1 MHFSKSNNMHHYDNP
16 VFLTNLNVNSAN
28 PKFSLKNNNYFIE
41 GFSWQSKCIFENYFE
56 KDQNY
61 KTLFLDIKLQ
71 KEIVRRIN
79 FIKNL
84 SNFNF
89 KNFNNAWGRSALH
102 PLVRNNRYSH
112 AARNL

>member
-1 MHFSKSNNMHHYDNP
+1 MHHYDNP
-16 VFLTNLNVNSAN
+16 VYLTNLNVNSTKAE
-28 PKFSLKNNNYFIE
+28 FSLKNNNYFIE

-56 KDQNY
+56 KDRNY
-61 KTLFLDIKLQ
+61 KTLFLDKKLQ
-71 KEIVRRIN
+71 KEIARRIN

-89 KNFNNAWGRSALH
+89 KNFNNASGRSALH
-102 PLVRNNRYSH
+102 PLVRNNRYNQ